1 MKTAT
6 TILTG
11 LFIVTVVE
19 PLSAFLMLIT
29 GLSHSSLIALISL
42 PDRLF
47 LGLEIPV
54 SASCNLTIVARLF
67 VQ

>member
-19 PLSAFLMLIT
+19 PLSAFLMLIS
-29 GLSHSSLIALISL
+29 GLSFSSLIALISL
-42 PDRLF
+42 LDRLF

-54 SASCNLTIVARLF
+54 SASCNLT
-67 VQ
+67 